1 MPIYAATSCLNV
13 WVFTK
18 SKKIKHSN
26 YPIEKDNI
34 GVITWQNDKV
44 FYFID
49 CLVAYFLLLL
59 GRFLF

>member
-1 MPIYAATSCLNV
+1 LLPPS
-13 WVFTK
+13 
-18 SKKIKHSN
+18 SGPHRPDKIKHSN

-49 CLVAYFLLLL
+49 CLVAYFFIIIGTIFILECST
-59 GRFLF
+59 